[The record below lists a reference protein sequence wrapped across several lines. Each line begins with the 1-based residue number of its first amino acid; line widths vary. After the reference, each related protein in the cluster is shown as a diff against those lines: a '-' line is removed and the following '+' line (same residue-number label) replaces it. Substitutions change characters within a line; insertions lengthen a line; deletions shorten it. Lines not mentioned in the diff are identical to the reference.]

1 MNNNSIKLKN
11 KYLKYKHKYIILKDQ
26 LFFTYDTKIKQI
38 GGMGDYICVPNVHGI
53 FESFEHCQASSE
65 VVHKKLIYPRNILQ
79 MNKSKTYTEYV
90 THFLNYLDSK
100 SSQLNDLWM
109 IIGANNETKPAYIG
123 MGAYDLTRF
132 GDEYDIAI
140 TQDSPID
147 FNQPKLLALYS
158 SVPAK
163 TPNLYRGKTT
173 IYKLLAEKLP
183 EKFSKIIYDEGTT
196 KFILENN
203 EIFNQLKEIEKLI
216 ALNGE
221 LYINTFKK
229 KALKNLYLE
238 IDETEQYYLTDFTW
252 HIDPKK
258 RVKTIVT
265 PSMEKTYLK
274 YNEYQV
280 LFVLFINSQEEYRI
294 IYNLKALFKYMDSD
308 GFISKEKIVEH
319 LKEINRHF
327 QIENDDHNKETVE
340 KLQSIFS
347 PEKYS
352 IKYSN
357 NIRYPNNQI
366 EANTKDFRKIFNFY
380 VIKREK

>member
-11 KYLKYKHKYIILKDQ
+11 KYLKYKHKYIILKNQ

-65 VVHKKLIYPRNILQ
+65 VVHKKSIYPGNIPQ
-79 MNKSKTYTEYV
+79 MNESKTYPEYV
-90 THFLNYLDSK
+90 THFLDYLDSN

-109 IIGANNETKPAYIG
+109 IIGANNETKPAYRE

-147 FNQPKLLALYS
+147 FTQPKLLALYS
-158 SVPAK
+158 SVPAE
-163 TPNLYRGKTT
+163 TPNLYRRKTT

-196 KFILENN
+196 KFILKNN

-229 KALKNLYLE
+229 AFKNLYLE
-238 IDETEQYYLTDFTW
+238 IDETKQYYLTDFTTW
-252 HIDPKK
+252 HIDPEQQ
-258 RVKTIVT
+258 VKTIVT
-265 PSMEKTYLK
+265 PQMEKTYLE
-274 YNEYQV
+274 YNKIQV
-280 LFVLFINSQEEYRI
+280 IQAIDNSQGKYRI